1 MASVEKLISAKNCS
15 EEIIALVEQMIEHLK
30 VNNTDAMF
38 QVLVA
43 MTHKMDSLIENISEA
58 QELLTETIEIEAI
71 NDVLGELIESVQN
84 KDYVLLADL
93 LEYEIL
99 EKMNEWHKIITESL

>member
-1 MASVEKLISAKNCS
+1 MASVEKLISAKNCN
-15 EEIIALVEQMIEHLK
+15 EEVIALVEQMIEYLR

-38 QVLVA
+38 QVLVV
-43 MTHKMDSLIENISEA
+43 MTHKMDSLIENISEV
-58 QELLTETIEIEAI
+58 QELLTERIEIEAI

-84 KDYVLLADL
+84 KDYVLLTDL

-99 EKMNEWHKIITESL
+99 EKMNEWYKIITESL